1 MEVSKKISMKRVKT
15 NDPNSVDIFINAL
28 KNNQI
33 IAYPTD
39 TIYGLGTDI
48 NNNKGIDRINSIKMR
63 KQPMSIALGSFEVIK
78 NNINA
83 EDETL
88 IKIEEI
94 LKDGSTCIV
103 QYNPGSLN
111 DKITKDGKI
120 GFRIPNHDYL
130 KSVLTKYQKP
140 ITTTSINETGSV
152 PLYIP
157 DEIEEKFGDKIDLL
171 IDDGIIQNNPSK
183 IFMFEA
189 DEAKQIR

>member
-1 MEVSKKISMKRVKT
+1 MSKKKQLGKLIKISL
-15 NDPNSVDIFINAL
+15 PNATLQACNVIH
-28 KNNQI
+28 KGGI

-111 DKITKDGKI
+111 DKIAKDDKI

-130 KSVLTKYQKP
+130 KYVLTKYQKP
-140 ITTTSINETGSV
+140 ITTTSINKTGSV
-152 PLYIP
+152 PLYVP
-157 DEIEEKFGDKIDLL
+157 DEIEDKFGDKIDLL
-171 IDDGIIQNNPSK
+171 IDDGIIENNPSK

-189 DEAKQIR
+189 DEVKQIR

>member
-63 KQPMSIALGSFEVIK
+63 KQPMSIALGRYEVIK

-111 DKITKDGKI
+111 DKIAKDGKI

-171 IDDGIIQNNPSK
+171 IDGGIIQNNPSK

>member
-111 DKITKDGKI
+111 DKIAKDGKI

-140 ITTTSINETGSV
+140 ITTTSINKTGSV
-152 PLYIP
+152 PLYVP
-157 DEIEEKFGDKIDLL
+157 DEIEDKFGDKIDLL
-171 IDDGIIQNNPSK
+171 IDDGIIENNPSK
-183 IFMFEA
+183 IFMFEE
-189 DEAKQIR
+189 DKVKQIR

>member
-1 MEVSKKISMKRVKT
+1 MKRIKT
-15 NDPNSVDIFINAL
+15 NDPNSVDTFINAL

-94 LKDGSTCIV
+94 L
-103 QYNPGSLN
+103 
-111 DKITKDGKI
+111 KDGKI

>member
-63 KQPMSIALGSFEVIK
+63 KQPMSVALGNFEIIK

-171 IDDGIIQNNPSK
+171 IDDGIIKNNPSK

>member
-1 MEVSKKISMKRVKT
+1 MKRIKT

-94 LKDGSTCIV
+94 LKDGSTCIAP
-103 QYNPGSLN
+103 YHPGSLN
-111 DKITKDGKI
+111 DKIAKDGKI

-130 KSVLTKYQKP
+130 KAMLNEYQAP
-140 ITTTSINETGSV
+140 ITTTSINKTGSE
-152 PLYIP
+152 PLYNP
-157 DEIEEKFGDKIDLL
+157 DDIEEQFGDKIDLL
-171 IDDGIIQNNPSK
+171 IDDGEIKNSPSK
-183 IFMFEA
+183 IFVLEKN
-189 DEAKQIR
+189 EIKRIR

>member
-1 MEVSKKISMKRVKT
+1 MKRVKT

-94 LKDGSTCIV
+94 LKDGSTV
-103 QYNPGSLN
+103 SYTHL
-111 DKITKDGKI
+111 
-120 GFRIPNHDYL
+120 RAH
-130 KSVLTKYQKP
+130 
-140 ITTTSINETGSV
+140 ET
-152 PLYIP
+152 
-157 DEIEEKFGDKIDLL
+157 
-171 IDDGIIQNNPSK
+171 
-183 IFMFEA
+183 
-189 DEAKQIR
+189 

>member
-15 NDPNSVDIFINAL
+15 EDSISVDIFVNAL

-48 NNNKGIDRINSIKMR
+48 NNNEGIDRINSIKIR
-63 KQPMSIALGSFEVIK
+63 KQPMSVALGNFEIIK
-78 NNINA
+78 SNIRA
-83 EDETL
+83 KEEML
-88 IKIEEI
+88 KKIEET

-111 DKITKDGKI
+111 DKIAKDGKI

-189 DEAKQIR
+189 NEAKQIR